1 MPSLRE
7 IRQRIKGTKN
17 MAKITQAM
25 QMVASSKMRR
35 VQERVEQAR
44 PYSEQL
50 RDLVSRLA
58 NASNG
63 DLENELALL
72 KQRSVRNIGIILVT
86 PDRGL
91 CGALPSNINRYAAL
105 TAQQQLEASGS
116 HTTFK
121 DGGQMHSVP
130 IQPSKDGEPNAF
142 QNAFQDA
149 IMIEEGH
156 HPGISYI
163 GVGRK
168 GRDFIVR
175 TQQNLIAEF
184 TNYGDRPS
192 MNDASAIAQV
202 AVDAFLKCEIDLVF
216 LIYAKF
222 INTVTQQPTAVQLL
236 PVKPPTEQSASS
248 RSTDYIYE
256 PGPREIFHAL
266 LPRYVDVQVYQ
277 ALLEAVASEQSAK
290 MVAMKNATDNAN
302 ELVQDLT
309 LTYNKARQAAITTQ
323 ILEVVAG
330 AEAL

>member
-7 IRQRIKGTKN
+7 IRQRIRGTKN

-44 PYSEQL
+44 PYTEQL
-50 RDLVSRLA
+50 RDLASRLA
-58 NASNG
+58 NASG
-63 DLENELALL
+63 DDLENELALL
-72 KQRSVRNIGIILVT
+72 KQRPVRNLGIILIT

-105 TAQQQLEASGS
+105 TAQQQQEKL
-116 HTTFK
+116 
-121 DGGQMHSVP
+121 
-130 IQPSKDGEPNAF
+130 
-142 QNAFQDA
+142 
-149 IMIEEGH
+149 IEQGH
-156 HPGISYI
+156 HPGISYV

-168 GRDFIVR
+168 GRDFILR

-184 TNYGDRPS
+184 VNYGDRPS

-202 AVDAFLKCEIDLVF
+202 AVDAFLKGEIDLVY

-236 PVKPPTEQSASS
+236 PVKPPAEQDGASTH
-248 RSTDYIYE
+248 TDYIYE
-256 PGPREIFHAL
+256 PSPREIFQAL

-302 ELVQDLT
+302 ELIQDLT

>member
-58 NASNG
+58 NASG
-63 DLENELALL
+63 DDLDNELALL
-72 KQRSVRNIGIILVT
+72 KQRPVRNIGIILVT

-105 TAQQQLEASGS
+105 TAQQQQEKLVEQGR
-116 HTTFK
+116 
-121 DGGQMHSVP
+121 
-130 IQPSKDGEPNAF
+130 
-142 QNAFQDA
+142 
-149 IMIEEGH
+149 
-156 HPGISYI
+156 HPGLSYV

-184 TNYGDRPS
+184 INYGDRPS

-202 AVDAFLKCEIDLVF
+202 AVDAFLKGEVDLVY
-216 LIYAKF
+216 LVYAKF
-222 INTVTQQPTAVQLL
+222 VNTVTQQPTAIQLL
-236 PVKPPTEQSASS
+236 PVQPPADQSET
-248 RSTDYIYE
+248 STTSDYIYE
-256 PGPREIFHAL
+256 PSPREIFQAL